1 MKTTKREGR
10 NEIAAASKMKAN
22 ECFYELPLN
31 LAFRRNQE
39 NEKKRREN

>member
-10 NEIAAASKMKAN
+10 NERAAASKMKAN

-31 LAFRRNQE
+31 LTFRRIQE
-39 NEKKRREN
+39 NEQNERT